1 MKKNFTIALVI
12 IVTII
17 LIVIFR
23 LLTGAVYQKE
33 NGNPIDPSGEP
44 IQVPVDSPESVPI
57 VFRDGRADLTKVA
70 MYDVSARI
78 CGRQK
83 YSRPW
88 QSYVA
93 PYDLCLAWGDV
104 GTKDIDAWL
113 SFSQDMRW
121 YHFRLKR
128 DAPVSVP
135 YVTDHTANMHLI
147 YANANLKKAVSRL
160 KKNDLVRLRGYL
172 VTLKGTYKLSEIF
185 WNSSLSRVDTG
196 NGACEVMYLESMKI
210 GDRLYR

>member
-1 MKKNFTIALVI
+1 MATIMAI
-12 IVTII
+12 IA
-17 LIVIFR
+17 IVIYWSV
-23 LLTGAVYQKE
+23 TGADYQTD
-33 NGNPIDPSGEP
+33 GGHPVDPSGEP

-57 VFRDGRADLTKVA
+57 VFRDGRADLTKVTK
-70 MYDVSARI
+70 YDVSARI

-83 YSRPW
+83 YSQPW

-104 GTKDIDAWL
+104 GTKNLDAWL

-135 YVTDHTANMHLI
+135 YVTDHTANTHLI
-147 YANANLKKAVSRL
+147 YANDNLKKAVSRL
-160 KKNDLVRLRGYL
+160 KKNDVVRLRGYL
-172 VTLKGTYKLSEIF
+172 VTLQGTYKGSKIF

-196 NGACEVMYLESMKI
+196 NGACELMYLESMKI
-210 GDRLYR
+210 GDRLYQ